1 MKRRSRPLK
10 PARRRCDERSRR
22 DLLPPGYGGPPAFPT
37 RPVDLPPPC
46 GAGGHVHCGV
56 PRALGDRLAA
66 QGAVGGR
73 GAGAQPGGR
82 SLAAA
87 AAGSGLLVQLVPELP
102 ARTFRLP
109 RRHAD
114 RHPVRL
120 GNGDQPRVP
129 RHHLP
134 GIRDLAAD
142 PTAGVG
148 ASADHLLADAG
159 ALARLRNLPR
169 RNLHHHAQ
177 RDRRRAL
184 DRSALLSGGA
194 LDGVEQLGHLPAHH
208 PAWRAAL
215 DRGWLRGR
223 HRHHLERGGGSGDDL
238 GWRWRDPIERRRW
251 PGVLHLELLHRLL
264 LSAHRGRHDQHRH
277 RRVHLE
283 RDHPQARLNGH
294 PLAEDTM
301 SEAASG
307 EGSVLRA
314 GITAGEIEVSHVSK
328 GYGDARFHTEVVRD
342 CSFTVERNKLTVMIG
357 PSGCGKSTLIRLLA
371 GFEKPSSGTIAINGQ
386 PVTGPRRDR
395 LVLFQES
402 ALFPWMNTWDNILY
416 GPRARGE
423 TTKQTLELAEFLLN
437 KVGLAQFRRKYPTQ
451 LSGGMQRRAELARAM
466 INNPAVMILDE
477 PFRGLDAMTKV
488 LMWEYY
494 AALFEETRRTNFF
507 VTTDIDE
514 AIFLADRLLIM
525 SNMPTRVRAVLEID
539 LPRPRTQLDLVEN
552 DRANEIKM
560 QALSILHE
568 EAMKSFSRGSK
579 AAADFVDAYSKRV
592 SRT

>member
-1 MKRRSRPLK
+1 
-10 PARRRCDERSRR
+10 
-22 DLLPPGYGGPPAFPT
+22 
-37 RPVDLPPPC
+37 
-46 GAGGHVHCGV
+46 
-56 PRALGDRLAA
+56 
-66 QGAVGGR
+66 
-73 GAGAQPGGR
+73 
-82 SLAAA
+82 
-87 AAGSGLLVQLVPELP
+87 
-102 ARTFRLP
+102 
-109 RRHAD
+109 
-114 RHPVRL
+114 
-120 GNGDQPRVP
+120 
-129 RHHLP
+129 
-134 GIRDLAAD
+134 
-142 PTAGVG
+142 
-148 ASADHLLADAG
+148 
-159 ALARLRNLPR
+159 
-169 RNLHHHAQ
+169 
-177 RDRRRAL
+177 
-184 DRSALLSGGA
+184 
-194 LDGVEQLGHLPAHH
+194 
-208 PAWRAAL
+208 
-215 DRGWLRGR
+215 
-223 HRHHLERGGGSGDDL
+223 
-238 GWRWRDPIERRRW
+238 
-251 PGVLHLELLHRLL
+251 
-264 LSAHRGRHDQHRH
+264 
-277 RRVHLE
+277 
-283 RDHPQARLNGH
+283 
-294 PLAEDTM
+294 M

-371 GFEKPSSGTIAINGQ
+371 GFEKPSSGTIAINGH

-592 SRT
+592 SKA